1 MRTSEVKLGRK
12 AVVTDSRTLR
22 LSKFFTSLLAP
33 PPVSRSWIHGVVNWG
48 ALGNI
53 ILGDCTIAGAMHGVQ
68 TWTVNVLGKPAAFTF
83 EDAVHYYEIWDGY
96 NPNDPSTD
104 QGGILLNCCKL
115 WKAQTLKGY
124 DLKAFAT
131 VLPATIEHVKQAIN
145 LFGGLYIGLNV
156 PAYIMP
162 QDGNVPEVWNVEPN
176 GDNSIIG
183 GHCVFVTGYDENVVD
198 FISWGTNYSMT
209 WAFWTKFVD
218 ESYAL
223 LSSDWIEANGGA
235 PNGFD
240 LAALESDLVEIN

>member
-1 MRTSEVKLGRK
+1 MLASKVKLGRK

-22 LSKFFTSLLAP
+22 LSKFFTAALPP
-33 PPVSRSWIHGVVNWG
+33 PPVSRSWSHGVVDWG

-53 ILGDCTIAGAMHGVQ
+53 ILGDCTIAGAMHVVQ
-68 TWTVNVLGKPAAFTF
+68 VWTANVLGKPAVFSF
-83 EDAVHYYEIWDGY
+83 DDAVHYYEIWDGY
-96 NPNDPSTD
+96 NPADPSTD
-104 QGGILLNCCKL
+104 QGGILLNCCKF
-115 WKAQTLKGY
+115 WQSQTLKGY
-124 DLKAFAT
+124 GLKAFAT
-131 VLPATIEHVKQAIN
+131 VLPATTEHVKQAIN
-145 LFGGLYIGLNV
+145 LFGGLYIGLTV

-162 QDGNVPEVWNVEPN
+162 QDGNVPEVWDVDENA
-176 GDNSIIG
+176 DNTIIG
-183 GHCVFVTGYDENVVD
+183 GHCVAVTGYDAKGVD

-209 WAFWTKFVD
+209 WTFWNTFVD